1 MASVNRATILGNLG
15 KDPETRYLP
24 DGKEVCN
31 FSVATTTYW
40 TDKGSGQKKEE
51 TEWHRITCYGRTAEI
66 AGQYLEKGKPVY
78 VEGRIRTRKWEDK
91 DGVTRYSTEIIAD
104 SIQLLGSRDGGSS
117 RPPAEGSRRPPRE
130 QAASGGGGGAA
141 PEKRTGGKFD
151 DMEDD
156 IPF

>member
-1 MASVNRATILGNLG
+1 MASVNRAIVLGNLG

-40 TDKGSGQKKEE
+40 NDKASGEKKEE

-66 AGQYLEKGKPVY
+66 AGKYLEKGKPVF

-91 DGVTRYSTEIIAD
+91 EGVTRYSTEIIAD
-104 SIQLLGSRDGGSS
+104 SIQLLGSANGGN
-117 RPPAEGSRRPPRE
+117 RPPAEGSRQRPAQDGETKRQPTK
-130 QAASGGGGGAA
+130 SPGAG
-141 PEKRTGGKFD
+141 GGKFD